1 VNGPGARVLRLPSL
15 ASAGRQAALIALCG
29 ALAYVNALPGA
40 FHYDDF
46 HSLVDNPAVRSLA
59 NLPRFF
65 TDPGQFS
72 ADAGKAMYRPLLLFS
87 YAANYAAGGYAAVG
101 YVLVNLAVHLA
112 CSLLVWH
119 LGRRLLGASGAA
131 LLAGLVF
138 ALHPLAT
145 EPVNYVSS
153 RSESLAACGY
163 LGAMALHGAGRRRP
177 RLAWLAPLA
186 YAAAL
191 LVKSVAITFPAAVWL
206 YDRVAGVPA
215 GAPAPRGRR
224 YLSYLVLTAVYL
236 GVITANGFLP
246 HSLAAPV
253 RGPGAQLWTQT
264 KAVGYYLQRLALPCH
279 LSIEP
284 QFSVSTS
291 PEQAAVLAGVVLLAS
306 LVFLCWWGWGLGVP
320 AFCLAWVLLVLLP
333 ASAMPLNMLV
343 NERRLY
349 LALAGLA
356 WLAGWLARRGGG
368 RWLWAALPCLA
379 VCTLQRNPVWA
390 SELSLWQDAV
400 RQGPRM
406 YRAQTNLGK
415 ALQESGDAA
424 GAMAAYRQ
432 ALAIDPEPG
441 DAYNNIGT
449 LLHLGGDASAAI
461 GWYRQALARYPDYE
475 EIHQNVADAW
485 AELGQ
490 LDSATAEYARAV
502 AIDDRNGSIWSN
514 YGQTLYQAG
523 RWAEAESA
531 WQRAAVLLP
540 ERAEPRNNLG
550 NLYSR
555 QGQLDRAIDCYRQA
569 LACAADDRASI
580 WVNLADTYR
589 QAGDLQQA
597 AAAAEQALALAP
609 QHPGA
614 LLQQGRILRQAG
626 QLAAAAQVLAQATA
640 ADSAAPR
647 PRVEWAEVLAA
658 QGRHDAAAEQFSRVV
673 AADPTHSRAWFGLAC
688 SLDALARRA
697 AATAAYEQ
705 FLSHW
710 QRSDERQAHARSRLR
725 QLAGLP

>member
-1 VNGPGARVLRLPSL
+1 MNAPGARALGFPLL
-15 ASAGRQAALIALCG
+15 ASAWRQAALVALCG

-59 NLPRFF
+59 NLPRYF

-72 ADAGKAMYRPLLLFS
+72 ADAGKAMYRPLLLLS
-87 YAANYAAGGYAAVG
+87 YAANYAVGGYAASG
-101 YVLVNLAVHLA
+101 YVLANLAVHLA

-119 LGRRLLGASGAA
+119 LGRRLLGTDGAA
-131 LLAGLVF
+131 LLAGLIF
-138 ALHPLAT
+138 ALSPLAT

-163 LGAMALHGAGRRRP
+163 LGAIALHGAGRQRP

-191 LVKSVAITFPAAVWL
+191 LVKSVAITFPVAAWL
-206 YDRVAGVPA
+206 SDRVPGVPS
-215 GAPAPRGRR
+215 GAPPSWGRR
-224 YLSYLVLTAVYL
+224 YLTYVILTAAYL

-253 RGPGAQLWTQT
+253 RGPGAQLWTQA
-264 KAVGYYLQRLALPCH
+264 KAAGYYLHRLAMPCH

-284 QFSVSTS
+284 QFSVSTR
-291 PEQAAVLAGVVLLAS
+291 PEQVVVLAGLALLAS
-306 LVFLCWWGWGLGVP
+306 LVLLSWRGWGLGVP

-356 WLAGWLARRGGG
+356 WLAGWLARRGRGQ
-368 RWLWAALPCLA
+368 WLWAVVPLLA
-379 VCTLQRNPVWA
+379 VLTWQRNPVWA
-390 SELSLWQDAV
+390 SELSVWQDAV
-400 RQGPRM
+400 RQGPTM

-424 GAMAAYRQ
+424 GAMAAYRR
-432 ALAIDPEPG
+432 ALAIDPGPG

-475 EIHQNVADAW
+475 EIHQNLADAW

-490 LDSATAEYARAV
+490 LDSAAAEYGRAV

-540 ERAEPRNNLG
+540 QRAEPRNNLG

-555 QGQLDRAIDCYRQA
+555 QGQLDRAIECYRQA
-569 LACAADDRASI
+569 LDCQADDRVSI

-589 QAGDLQQA
+589 QNGDLQQA
-597 AAAAEQALALAP
+597 ATAVEQALALAP
-609 QHPGA
+609 EHPGA

-626 QLAAAAQVLAQATA
+626 QLAAAAEVLARATA
-640 ADSAAPR
+640 ADSSSPR

-658 QGRHDAAAEQFSRVV
+658 QGNHAAAGEQFSQVV
-673 AADPTHSRAWFGLAC
+673 AADPAHSRAWFGLAC
-688 SLDALARRA
+688 SLDALARRSA
-697 AATAAYEQ
+697 AAAAYEQ
-705 FLSHW
+705 FLRHW
-710 QRSDERQAHARSRLR
+710 QRADERQEHARARLR
-725 QLAGLP
+725 QLAVSP